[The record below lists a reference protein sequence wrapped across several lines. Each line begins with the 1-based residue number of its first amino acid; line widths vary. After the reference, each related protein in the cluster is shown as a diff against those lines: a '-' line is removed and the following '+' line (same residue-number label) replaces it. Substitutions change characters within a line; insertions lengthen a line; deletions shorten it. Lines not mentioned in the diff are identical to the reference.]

1 VRRGQI
7 WWAAMGD
14 PSGSGPGYR
23 RPAIVISANDFNE
36 SAINTVIA
44 AFLTT
49 SAARAKD
56 PGVIRLPARSTGL
69 RVASFANFSQIYT
82 VDRRVLQS
90 QIGRLPDELV
100 ASMDDALRLVL
111 ALG

>member
-1 VRRGQI
+1 
-7 WWAAMGD
+7 MGD
-14 PSGSGPGYR
+14 PSGSGPGHR
-23 RPAIVISANDFNE
+23 RPAIIISANDFNE
-36 SAINTVIA
+36 SAINTVIV

-56 PGVIRLPARSTGL
+56 PAVIRLPARSTGL
-69 RVASFANFSQIYT
+69 RAASFANFSQIYT

-100 ASMDDALRLVL
+100 ASMDEALRLVL